1 MATFKI
7 VVYRVMNHHYARLVK
22 PEDPMPSGV
31 VFEVSGEAER
41 MNDQLMLELV
51 AAAKAAAKQHKL
63 KPNDIIGL
71 EDFRTAA

>member
-22 PEDPMPSGV
+22 PEDLMPSGV
-31 VFEVSGEAER
+31 VFEVSGEAEHL
-41 MNDQLMLELV
+41 NDQLLLELV
-51 AAAKAAAKQHKL
+51 AKAKTVAKQYKL

-71 EDFRTAA
+71 EDFRSAA

>member
-1 MATFKI
+1 MAKFKI

-31 VFEVSGEAER
+31 VFEVEGSAEC
-41 MNDQLMLELV
+41 MNDQLLLDLV
-51 AAAKAAAKQHKL
+51 GKAKAAAKQHKL

-71 EDFRTAA
+71 EDFRSAA